1 MSGPFRA
8 IGHFQATATIFG
20 VKFGQFYVKMA
31 QSDRYWMSKWP
42 ITWRILYIKDRYL
55 QLSSGPPGHMVY
67 CEPWR
72 ILRTDVYNML

>member
-8 IGHFQATATIFG
+8 IGHFHATATIFG

-42 ITWRILYIKDRYL
+42 FSTITWRIQY
-55 QLSSGPPGHMVY
+55 M
-67 CEPWR
+67 
-72 ILRTDVYNML
+72 TN